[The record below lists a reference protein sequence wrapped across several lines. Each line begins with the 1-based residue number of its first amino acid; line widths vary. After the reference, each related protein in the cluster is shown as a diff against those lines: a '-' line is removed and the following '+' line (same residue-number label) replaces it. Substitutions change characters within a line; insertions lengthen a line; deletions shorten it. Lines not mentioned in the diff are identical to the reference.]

1 MALMGAAIVS
11 VIGIAMQTAASGHI
25 EAMYIITD
33 TIAAPIRAIRLPHFS
48 AIGEAARAPKK
59 HPA

>member
-25 EAMYIITD
+25 EAMY

>member
-1 MALMGAAIVS
+1 MVYRPMYMASMWPLAAVCMAIP
-11 VIGIAMQTAASGHI
+11 
-25 EAMYIITD
+25 ITD